1 MENLP
6 IPEIVTNVKAFL
18 GLTGYYHKYIP
29 GYAKIV
35 DFSFNLTKKECKF
48 VWTPIYQGGICY
60 FKEMS
65 NSISSFNQ
73 VGFFIFVYSR
83 RGLVYEGGGSHPV
96 TKV

>member
-48 VWTPIYQGGICY
+48 VWTPIYQGAFVTLKRCLIASPVLTRLD
-60 FKEMS
+60 F
-65 NSISSFNQ
+65 SFS
-73 VGFFIFVYSR
+73 FIQDVD
-83 RGLVYEGGGSHPV
+83 
-96 TKV
+96 